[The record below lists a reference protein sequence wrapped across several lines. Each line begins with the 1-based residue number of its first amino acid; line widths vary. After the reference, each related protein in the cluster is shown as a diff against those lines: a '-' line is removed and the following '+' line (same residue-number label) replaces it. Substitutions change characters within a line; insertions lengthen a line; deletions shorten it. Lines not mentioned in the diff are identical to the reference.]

1 MDICVFC
8 EEQVQNTMEK
18 RSGTQEQVSALDTA
32 MILFYNYTTNNYV
45 RTYSFLIGP
54 VQNRVKDGR
63 KTRTYGSHLPSRACG
78 TEYTTQQAPNLNTG
92 SVYYGLSACF

>member
-32 MILFYNYTTNNYV
+32 TILFYNYTTNNYV
-45 RTYSFLIGP
+45 RTYSFF
-54 VQNRVKDGR
+54 D
-63 KTRTYGSHLPSRACG
+63 RAGAKPCEG
-78 TEYTTQQAPNLNTG
+78 WTENSNIRESPA
-92 SVYYGLSACF
+92 